1 MSSYRKVLNTTAAAR
16 KAKEQEQGI
25 EPSVFRMRPLNQ
37 LGIQFEKSKQQAL
50 QVALTSPSH
59 YFNLRTTMIEGIT
72 ETLTEIAYSVV
83 WDILSMGLLP
93 DGAQMTLGDKIYS
106 PNLPDS
112 VINDFAL
119 KISAH
124 LKQESDDLI
133 ELCLPIDF
141 NDLAV
146 RQSKAGLKLRG
157 FNV

>member
-1 MSSYRKVLNTTAAAR
+1 MSYRAALESTTKAR
-16 KAKEQEQGI
+16 KAREKENGVD
-25 EPSVFRMRPLNQ
+25 PSVFRMRPLNQ

-50 QVALTSPSH
+50 QVALTAPGA
-59 YFNLRTTMIEGIT
+59 YFNLRTAMIEGIT

-83 WDILSMGLLP
+83 WDVLSMGLLP
-93 DGAQMTLGDKIYS
+93 DGTQMALGSERYS

-146 RQSKAGLKLRG
+146 RQSKASLKLRG